1 MTSRWTDSAVFVW
14 LASQSGC
21 VCVYVCVRLKY
32 SSFLLVCL
40 GVRIHVSLSSGGPL
54 QEKAMYTH
62 KLA

>member
-1 MTSRWTDSAVFVW
+1 MDRLSSICMVGLTV
-14 LASQSGC
+14 G

>member
-1 MTSRWTDSAVFVW
+1 M
-14 LASQSGC
+14 
-21 VCVYVCVRLKY
+21 CVYVCVRLKY

>member
-1 MTSRWTDSAVFVW
+1 MDRLSSICMVGLTVGV
-14 LASQSGC
+14 C